1 MRNYVIVETRDLL
14 ETRDAD
20 WSGALACA
28 LNRKKAN
35 ATVFLAENGV
45 LAARA
50 AYDAPILR
58 QLMKKGVS
66 VFADRFALEERGMA
80 LHDLAKGV
88 EPAEIGM
95 IASEMRAGATVLWR

>member
-1 MRNYVIVETRDLL
+1 MRHYVIVETRDLL

-20 WSGALACA
+20 WGGALAST
-28 LNRKKAN
+28 LNGKRAD

-58 QLMKKGVS
+58 QLVKKGVRI
-66 VFADRFALEERGMA
+66 FADRFALEERGIA
-80 LHDLAKGV
+80 LRDLAKSV

-95 IASEMRAGATVLWR
+95 IAKEMSAGAVVLWR